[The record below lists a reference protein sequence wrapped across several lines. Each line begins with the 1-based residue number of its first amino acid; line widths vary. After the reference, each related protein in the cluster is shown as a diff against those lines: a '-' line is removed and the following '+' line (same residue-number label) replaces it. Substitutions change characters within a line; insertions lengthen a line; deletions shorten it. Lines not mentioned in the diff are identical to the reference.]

1 MLTGNRACIDRSS
14 GPVAIS
20 YPDKARMETSREE
33 LSHNESSRVDEEDE
47 QRNDDEDEAIYE
59 EEKDCSDIKR
69 HRRSTCKLRLNIPCP
84 GRRENVMA
92 IVEPLIGR
100 LIPSSRMYRGESA
113 GYRSCAP
120 YAIDG
125 RYYRMYIVHSQGET
139 SSRQRDRC
147 LACPRL
153 EQRKVNSFPWTI
165 LLSQGEL
172 VIPADAPP
180 WAILISPVSIDE
192 CQGSART
199 RNASNSSKGSRP
211 VESRANRRYRSDR
224 CETSIDEIVESP
236 RFFCSRLSISEFQ
249 RARSTQ
255 RVYGT
260 SILNNGRCF
269 EGTWPRVLNHEDRQV
284 VWSRSPG
291 YRWYRW
297 LALINRILTF
307 RWENTNARLVRARTR
322 LARLPCLRERWIE
335 FQTVS
340 LAWPRSWINKRID
353 WSVYRN

>member
-1 MLTGNRACIDRSS
+1 M
-14 GPVAIS
+14 
-20 YPDKARMETSREE
+20 
-33 LSHNESSRVDEEDE
+33 DEEDE
-47 QRNDDEDEAIYE
+47 QRNDDEDEAVHE

-84 GRRENVMA
+84 GRRENVVA
-92 IVEPLIGR
+92 IVERLIGR

-125 RYYRMYIVHSQGET
+125 RYYRTYIVHSQGET

-153 EQRKVNSFPWTI
+153 GQRKVNSFPWSI

-199 RNASNSSKGSRP
+199 RNASNSSKGSEASGIACQPKISLWPMRDFDRWNSRIP
-211 VESRANRRYRSDR
+211 SFLLLSTLNFRVSKSTFESK
-224 CETSIDEIVESP
+224 SIWNEYIE
-236 RFFCSRLSISEFQ
+236 Q
-249 RARSTQ
+249 W
-255 RVYGT
+255 
-260 SILNNGRCF
+260 RCF
-269 EGTWPRVLNHEDRQV
+269 EGTWPRVSNHEDRQV